1 MSYAGKHYFA
11 MDGSY
16 GSATEILIVD
26 TSLWD
31 NTDWAAIE
39 EASDD
44 ERSNVAQSIIDH
56 YESKARN

>member
-1 MSYAGKHYFA
+1 MTYAGKHYFA

-16 GSATEILIVD
+16 GDATEILIVD

-31 NTDWAAIE
+31 SNDWAAIE

-44 ERSNVAQSIIDH
+44 ERNDVAQSIIDH